1 MGDEA
6 KPYLLTEASGL
17 TGLSVDALRK
27 RIVRKKLRASR
38 SNEDGQWRVWLTS
51 ADVEAAKAGRS
62 ADRSSQDMDGPA
74 DESRT
79 IKALEDAIGLLREQA
94 GQDRTTLEA
103 AVVEVK
109 TRAEQAETLAATEKT
124 RADQSEARAEA
135 ERARATQAER
145 EREAAKVAAA
155 SAEGEVRGLR
165 EALAE

>member
-27 RIVRKKLRASR
+27 RIIRKKLRASR

-51 ADVEAAKAGRS
+51 ADVETAKSGRS
-62 ADRSSQDMDGPA
+62 ADKPSQGIDGPV

-79 IKALEDAIGLLREQA
+79 IKALEDAIGLLREQF

-103 AVVEVK
+103 AVVELK
-109 TRAEQAETLAATEKT
+109 
-124 RADQSEARAEA
+124 ARAERAEMEASA
-135 ERARATQAER
+135 ERARADRAEARTGQVEAER
-145 EREAAKVAAA
+145 DAARA
-155 SAEGEVRGLR
+155 
-165 EALAE
+165 